1 MARGERAE
9 TVSGVPLPSVGT
21 DAKKRRMTRGDADI
35 AINWAGGLHHAK
47 KAEASGFCYVNDIV
61 LGILELLKVH
71 TVLYIDIDV
80 HHGDGVEE
88 AFYTTDRVMTVSFHK
103 FRDFFPGTGHSKD
116 IGVGAGKN
124 YSLNVPLN
132 DGLDDDTF
140 CGLFRP
146 IIQKVM
152 DIYQPDA
159 VVLQCGADS
168 LSGDRLGCFN
178 LTVKGHAD
186 CLRFLRSF
194 SVPLMVLGGG
204 GYTVQN
210 VARCWTYETAVAV
223 GVEPS
228 PKNTLLEQLSRLPH
242 APNAPFQ
249 TTPSVIEVPEE
260 EEEGMDVRPKPCIW
274 SGEDFDSDHD
284 DDMGSSKNSDL
295 TAQTM

>member
-1 MARGERAE
+1 
-9 TVSGVPLPSVGT
+9 
-21 DAKKRRMTRGDADI
+21 
-35 AINWAGGLHHAK
+35 
-47 KAEASGFCYVNDIV
+47 
-61 LGILELLKVH
+61 
-71 TVLYIDIDV
+71 
-80 HHGDGVEE
+80 
-88 AFYTTDRVMTVSFHK
+88 MTVSFHK

-228 PKNTLLEQLSRLPH
+228 PKLPYNEYYEYFG
-242 APNAPFQ
+242 PDYIIF
-249 TTPSVIEVPEE
+249 T
-260 EEEGMDVRPKPCIW
+260 
-274 SGEDFDSDHD
+274 
-284 DDMGSSKNSDL
+284 SSYPQWK
-295 TAQTM
+295 T